1 MLPLSRSDG
10 NTFIPVNSCLLASA
24 KESNLIRHICNIVKR
39 TIAGKRIALAQS
51 KVAEAMLT
59 LLDTAVFSGL
69 SADYV
74 LFNCW
79 FANLA
84 QITAIKSRNMD
95 VIAMKRYVICQPV
108 VRNGI
113 QTHTLSNTVMQSGVV
128 AVIQYAVK
136 FLLQTFQKKRVLIGN
151 ALIL

>member
-95 VIAMKRYVICQPV
+95 VIAMKRYVICQSM

-113 QTHTLSNTVMQSGVV
+113 
-128 AVIQYAVK
+128 
-136 FLLQTFQKKRVLIGN
+136 
-151 ALIL
+151 

>member
-59 LLDTAVFSGL
+59 LLDTAATNSDVRVQISYPENAINKTY
-69 SADYV
+69 SV
-74 LFNCW
+74 TN
-79 FANLA
+79 A
-84 QITAIKSRNMD
+84 QNSDDEVTDSEYTGIITL
-95 VIAMKRYVICQPV
+95 
-108 VRNGI
+108 
-113 QTHTLSNTVMQSGVV
+113 T
-128 AVIQYAVK
+128 
-136 FLLQTFQKKRVLIGN
+136 GN
-151 ALIL
+151 ATVS